1 MLNSQSLSVREAIL
15 ERRSVGVFNKQPVD
29 AQDILDILN
38 DAVWA
43 PNHKNR
49 QPWRVILG
57 VGEGLPKVLDVIR
70 DVTIPNHK
78 NLSDD
83 EVAHKM
89 TKFLTPGAYAFVV
102 VPEDLRQ
109 HERTEDFAAASCF
122 IQNIM
127 LLAWDRGIGS
137 IWKNPTWLDSPEF
150 TEAIGA
156 KPGERVI
163 AMVQLGYFDK
173 IPAKKTRK
181 TAEEIVTF
189 FGE

>member
-1 MLNSQSLSVREAIL
+1 MNSQSLSVREAIL

-29 AQDILDILN
+29 AQDILDIIN

-57 VGEGLPKVLDVIR
+57 IGEGLPKVLDIIR
-70 DVTIPNHK
+70 DVTIPNHAH
-78 NLSDD
+78 LTTEDI
-83 EVAHKM
+83 EHKM
-89 TKFLTPGAYAFVV
+89 TKFLSPGAYAFVV

-122 IQNIM
+122 IQNMM

-173 IPAKKTRK
+173 VPAKKTRK